1 MSKDKGKIL
10 YVMIAPFKMMYRTPQ
25 NTDGQKQYNVL
36 LLADIISVL
45 IVCAHKQAFQT
56 EVIGVEV
63 IP

>member
-1 MSKDKGKIL
+1 MSKDKGKIV

-25 NTDGQKQYNVL
+25 NTDGQNVL

-45 IVCAHKQAFQT
+45 IVCAHKQALQI
-56 EVIGVEV
+56 EVIGAEV